1 LDAAFNTF
9 FYRKIEI
16 VPWNIVKYN
25 VLSKSGGPN
34 LYGTEPW
41 TYYFRNLALNYN
53 IWFALSLVSFPVFIL
68 HKLLSRSQHGF
79 QSGLRTIVFLSPF
92 YMWLAI
98 FTLQP
103 HKEERFMYPA
113 YPFLAL
119 SAAIALHIILVAF
132 GNPDPKTLIGRIPAR
147 LKLSVVAAGLL
158 TAFILGGLRIIGIT
172 TAYSA
177 PLSLYTPLGAG
188 QASEVGTVGGAGDF
202 VCYGKEWYR
211 FPTSYF
217 LPRGMHAKWVRS
229 EFRGL
234 LPGEFSEA
242 RTGFGIW
249 SGTWLP
255 PLGMNDMNEE
265 DPGKYVDLRACQFLV
280 DTQYPE
286 QQRAAEVEGGKWMP
300 PPNEPDY
307 VADEATWE
315 VVKCERFLDAAS
327 TSFLARTLW
336 IPDLPYVQVPETF
349 RRKWG
354 RHCLLRRR

>member
-1 LDAAFNTF
+1 
-9 FYRKIEI
+9 
-16 VPWNIVKYN
+16 VPWNIVRYN

-41 TYYFRNLALNYN
+41 TYYFRNLTLNYN
-53 IWFALSLVSFPVFIL
+53 LWFVLALVSFPVFAL

-79 QSGLRTIVFLSPF
+79 QSGLRTIVFVSPF

-98 FTLQP
+98 FTMQP

-119 SAAIALHIILVAF
+119 NAAIALHIILVF
-132 GNPDPKTLIGRIPAR
+132 VGNPDPKTLMGRIPPK
-147 LKLSVVAAGLL
+147 LKLLVVAAGLL
-158 TAFILGGLRIIGIT
+158 LAVIVGALRIFGQY
-172 TAYSA
+172 TAYAA
-177 PLSLYTPLGAG
+177 PFSLYAPLGAG
-188 QASEVGTVGGAGDF
+188 QPSETGTVGSAGDF

-217 LPRGMHAKWVRS
+217 LPRGMHAKWIRS

-234 LPGEFSEA
+234 LPGDFAEA
-242 RTGFGIW
+242 RMGFGVW

-255 PLGMNDMNEE
+255 PAGMNDRNEE
-265 DPGKYVDLRACQFLV
+265 DLGKHVELRACQFLV

-286 QQRAAEVEGGKWMP
+286 QQRRFGGEGGGWKA

-307 VADEATWE
+307 VADTDAWE
-315 VVKCERFLDAAS
+315 VVQCEKFLDAAS
-327 TSFLARTLW
+327 THVLARTLW
-336 IPDLPYVQVPETF
+336 VPDWSVVPERY
-349 RRKWG
+349 RRKWA
-354 RHCLLRRR
+354 RHCLLKRKA